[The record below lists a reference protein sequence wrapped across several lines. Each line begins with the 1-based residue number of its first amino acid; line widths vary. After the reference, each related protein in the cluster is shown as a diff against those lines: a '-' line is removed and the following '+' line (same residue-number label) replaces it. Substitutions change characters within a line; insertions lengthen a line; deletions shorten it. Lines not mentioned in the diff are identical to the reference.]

1 METANNNNN
10 FDKKDQSEDIFDS
23 PVNTRPAMGE
33 NDNLE
38 SLTPDED
45 AGTDPNEVPDKPS
58 FNRDNEDSQ
67 NTTGTFDGEIG
78 I

>member
-1 METANNNNN
+1 MNTENNNE
-10 FDKKDQSEDIFDS
+10 DKRDQQPEDIFDS
-23 PVNTRPAMGE
+23 PLNTRPAMGE
-33 NDNLE
+33 NNELE

-45 AGTDPNEVPDKPS
+45 AGTDPSEVPDKPS

-67 NTTGTFDGEIG
+67 NTAGTFDGEIG